1 MFAIK
6 SWTAFCNVLETSF
19 QKLFHRAPNPLCH
32 PTHHNR
38 PNLQLGFL
46 SMAPEL
52 LTNKSGKIYTGQE
65 LLEAARL
72 HYHKGI
78 TKEQFVEV
86 CEAICSPEILMLHN
100 SGDIRWLGHGHEHSQ
115 LPKWSKVFI
124 GWVFDRLI
132 DTLLIIYTALLVL
145 DTCNRVSISGTDFH
159 QYSSNYFFNVAMLV
173 ISYILTA
180 EAVGRVYMGSLL
192 PGGWRRV
199 VQESH
204 GVLFIASYSAM
215 ITQAETSFFFFHYSN
230 GIWFRYVTILRVIR
244 PFRLLIRWTPVGIVM
259 TALKRLVPSI
269 SRIVMFII
277 LLMMF
282 FAEIGTFLFYGLL
295 REDNPRLKGSD
306 WVANSYERN
315 NFDSLLNGM
324 GVLFEQ
330 LVVNNW
336 FIVMDACVLAY
347 HGSSLPRVFF
357 ISFYI
362 VGVLVSLNV
371 LVAFLIDAWFVEY
384 EQLTGALEEEVW
396 RNAVQR
402 ELPEEDDDW
411 VEQDE
416 EITSSL
422 DTTHL
427 ENSVKRFISRHD
439 SQIDVDDS
447 KSLKRAVTGSNL
459 DASPELDE
467 TVLEILG
474 KEMHSLLETKMIGV
488 FKISVDSREPK
499 HEDDLLNMELDH
511 WGEGDQATLVECL
524 GRSLVRA
531 SRFQHHGNDKSHIH
545 ALHRPVVRTRTSMYD
560 SSDQQG
566 IDVSPEIALD
576 VPHFTPLGSER
587 GESIEDASAHVNVLN
602 QQERV
607 SLKNKTWD
615 ASSAGNSRENS
626 MQNIKA
632 DGEGLINSGFPRN
645 VATGSSA
652 GMSSQESDQPITS
665 STWPADSSNAKN
677 PSNRGG
683 TAESGFDDDPN
694 HFKNKNE
701 YGNRT
706 QSILRVSV
714 PNISVPGSLK
724 RASASS
730 AQRASYVA
738 SAGAQSASFIADIV
752 RETSASAYKFQ

>member
-1 MFAIK
+1 M
-6 SWTAFCNVLETSF
+6 
-19 QKLFHRAPNPLCH
+19 
-32 PTHHNR
+32 
-38 PNLQLGFL
+38 
-46 SMAPEL
+46 
-52 LTNKSGKIYTGQE
+52 
-65 LLEAARL
+65 
-72 HYHKGI
+72 
-78 TKEQFVEV
+78 
-86 CEAICSPEILMLHN
+86 
-100 SGDIRWLGHGHEHSQ
+100 
-115 LPKWSKVFI
+115 
-124 GWVFDRLI
+124 
-132 DTLLIIYTALLVL
+132 
-145 DTCNRVSISGTDFH
+145 
-159 QYSSNYFFNVAMLV
+159 YSSNYFFNVAMLV

-244 PFRLLIRWTPVGIVM
+244 PFRLLIRWTPVGTVM
-259 TALKRLVPSI
+259 TALKRLLPSI

-347 HGSSLPRVFF
+347 HGSSWPRVFF
-357 ISFYI
+357 IAFYI

-384 EQLTGALEEEVW
+384 EQLTGALEEEAW
-396 RNAVQR
+396 RKAVQR

-416 EITSSL
+416 DVTSSL

-427 ENSVKRFISRHD
+427 ENSVKRFISRPD
-439 SQIDVDDS
+439 SGIDES
-447 KSLKRAVTGSNL
+447 KSLKWAVTGSNV
-459 DASPELDE
+459 DASPDLDE
-467 TVLEILG
+467 TVLDVLG
-474 KEMHSLLETKMIGV
+474 MEMHSLLETKMIGV
-488 FKISVDSREPK
+488 FKISIDSREPK
-499 HEDDLLNMELDH
+499 HEDDLMNMELDM
-511 WGEGDQATLVECL
+511 WGDSDQGTLVECL

-531 SRFQHHGNDKSHIH
+531 SRFQHHGNKKSHIH
-545 ALHRPVVRTRTSMYD
+545 ALHRPARTRTSQFA
-560 SSDQQG
+560 SSERQSTFASAE
-566 IDVSPEIALD
+566 VIALD

-587 GESIEDASAHVNVLN
+587 GESIEDASAHINALN
-602 QQERV
+602 QQAQERV

-626 MQNIKA
+626 MQNIRA
-632 DGEGLINSGFPRN
+632 DGEGLINSGFPR
-645 VATGSSA
+645 ATGSSA
-652 GMSSQESDQPITS
+652 GDGNMSSQDSDQPVIS
-665 STWPADSSNAKN
+665 STWPADSGSAAKN
-677 PSNRGG
+677 PFNRRG
-683 TAESGFDDDPN
+683 TAESGFDDDPD

-706 QSILRVSV
+706 QSILRISV
-714 PNISVPGSLK
+714 PSISVPGSLK
-724 RASASS
+724 RASSIS

-738 SAGAQSASFIADIV
+738 SAGAQGASFIADIV